1 MSSTVSAPRIFT
13 RAIQAVSALLA
24 LILTAGGYLELKNG
38 QLSSSAAIYAE
49 IANYSAMLCA
59 LFYAVGLTVLK
70 SHVRVPTV
78 THQRLVDAVLVVA
91 LAIGGVVHMTS
102 EAVRDCASIN
112 MMFSRYHSSAFF
124 SCSRMTSSIVLTF
137 VTMGLFLVTL
147 VWSFVADA
155 KPASGSVQSE
165 AEAAA
170 ATAGAYGEVGTPSM
184 KANLMDAELATESV
198 AAYSAARRGGRV
210 LQLVCS
216 VAALVTT
223 VAGYRHYY
231 TGQYVSA
238 SATYVILMSYTCV
251 LYSLWHVAAVDGL
264 KVCGAPRLSL
274 ERALDGVLALA
285 FVVGGIVFATSS
297 RVTDCEELNAN
308 FTTNHGG
315 NTLFRCGAMDTGVV
329 FTFIA
334 VAMFLVTFL
343 LSFASRSR
351 VVVEQPAQPTQS
363 LA

>member
-1 MSSTVSAPRIFT
+1 MSSAASTPRIFT
-13 RAIQAVSALLA
+13 RTIQAVSALLA
-24 LILTAGGYLELKNG
+24 LIMTAGGYLELKNG
-38 QLSSSAAIYAE
+38 QLSSAAAIYAE
-49 IANYSAMLCA
+49 VANYSAMLCA

-78 THQRLVDAVLVVA
+78 AHQRIVDAVLVVA
-91 LAIGGVVHMTS
+91 LAIAGVVHMTS
-102 EAVRDCASIN
+102 EAVRDCTSIN
-112 MMFSRYHSSAFF
+112 DMFMGFHNSALF
-124 SCSRMTSSIVLTF
+124 SCGRMSSSIVLTF
-137 VTMGLFLVTL
+137 VTMGLFIVTL

-155 KPASGSVQSE
+155 TPASGSVQSE
-165 AEAAA
+165 EEAAA
-170 ATAGAYGEVGTPSM
+170 ANAGAYGEVGTPSM
-184 KANLMDAELATESV
+184 KANLMAAELTTETV

-216 VAALVTT
+216 AAALVTT

-251 LYSLWHVAAVDGL
+251 VYSLWHVAAVQGL
-264 KVCGAPRLSL
+264 KVCGAPKLSL
-274 ERALDGVLALA
+274 ERAVDGVLALA

-297 RVTDCEELNAN
+297 RVTNCDELNET
-308 FTTNHGG
+308 FMKNHKSAS
-315 NTLFRCGAMDTGVV
+315 LFRCGAMDTGVI
-329 FTFIA
+329 FAFIA
-334 VAMFLVTFL
+334 VGMFLVTFL

-351 VVVEQPAQPTQS
+351 VVEEPQTQS